1 MHTAAPYFLEKP
13 IPLAEQRQI
22 AEHAIT
28 AAQSFVPRAT
38 TGAVPQAQ
46 RFVQKLLPQYS
57 LMPPQLLRG
66 IFALSA
72 KTASSHKKTVLHDD
86 VSYSKGA
93 SVEYKGAPLVQADL
107 RVLLGLIR
115 QGAGLRFD
123 DAVLTFNAA
132 DFLRSIGKQNPC
144 SRAVAALRDSLSSLR
159 SATFVVKDFAG
170 DRGAAFGFVDS
181 VEWSGREV
189 TVNLSARAAWAFESV
204 GKRYVPVEKRCLL
217 TDGVETALADVI
229 VSTSAESY
237 DLVDLAAMWGRA
249 DAKELGREVRA
260 ALDRLVAVKL
270 IRGWSKTR
278 GRVHVDRS

>member
-1 MHTAAPYFLEKP
+1 MQPSYQLTKKLLPFQEQVAIVERLLTTPFEPKYRSKV
-13 IPLAEQRQI
+13 IPPHL
-22 AEHAIT
+22 
-28 AAQSFVPRAT
+28 
-38 TGAVPQAQ
+38 
-46 RFVQKLLPQYS
+46 RFVQKLLPHYS

-72 KTASSHKKTVLHDD
+72 KTACSHKRTVLHGDISD
-86 VSYSKGA
+86 CKGA
-93 SVEYKGAPLVQADL
+93 SVQYKGALLVQSDL

-115 QGAGLRFD
+115 LGAHLHVDR
-123 DAVLTFNAA
+123 AIVTFNAA

-144 SRAVAALRDSLSSLR
+144 SRAVDALRDSLSSLR

-189 TVNLSARAAWAFESV
+189 TVNLSAKAAWAFESV